1 MIREFNSLLTKDEK
15 QKQYLLQVVEEHR
28 RKFPDARK
36 SRMEALENNETADS
50 DN

>member
-1 MIREFNSLLTKDEK
+1 LIQEFNSLLTKDE
-15 QKQYLLQVVEEHR
+15 KQYLLQVVEEHR